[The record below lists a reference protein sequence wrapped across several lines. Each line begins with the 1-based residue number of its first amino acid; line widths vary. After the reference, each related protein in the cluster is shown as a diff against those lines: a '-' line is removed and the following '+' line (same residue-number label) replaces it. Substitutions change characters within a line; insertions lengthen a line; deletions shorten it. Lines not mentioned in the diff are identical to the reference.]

1 MTTDDLRTSQF
12 TRNELLASRLGQCP
26 VGEVPGAGGRHI
38 SSNGAARASASF
50 RTRRSLW
57 PANRRSYREV
67 QADAFG
73 RAEFV
78 LYARLTMTV
87 FCAAT
92 GCMAHGS
99 LVPLRGQRGYRRRPD
114 PARAFRAERAGPPDG
129 FAGRP
134 RHVVVSRDD
143 PTRRRKSCSSTHA
156 SAAAISTSRGT
167 SASATDAP
175 GNRSETGI
183 PRVRSALRTRTASSS
198 ARPAACP
205 SDRARSPSERSSGV
219 SSGYSRRLSKSVR
232 RSVSRRTGRHP
243 GKREA

>member
-1 MTTDDLRTSQF
+1 MAYWGCRRPTTGRHGTLQECERQSTTSSGCASDDGLELYSPGGLCNSMTTDDLRTSQF

-143 PTRRRKSCSSTHA
+143 PRDLHVRLRVHGLNREGAAVAAGAMTSCGSARRSAPRA
-156 SAAAISTSRGT
+156 S
-167 SASATDAP
+167 SAS
-175 GNRSETGI
+175 
-183 PRVRSALRTRTASSS
+183 
-198 ARPAACP
+198 RP
-205 SDRARSPSERSSGV
+205 
-219 SSGYSRRLSKSVR
+219 RRL
-232 RSVSRRTGRHP
+232 GP
-243 GKREA
+243 GCRKRAS